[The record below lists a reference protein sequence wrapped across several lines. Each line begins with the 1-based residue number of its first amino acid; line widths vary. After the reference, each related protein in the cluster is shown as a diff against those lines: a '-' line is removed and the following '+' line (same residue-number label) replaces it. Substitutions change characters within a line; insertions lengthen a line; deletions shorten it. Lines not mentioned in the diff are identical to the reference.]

1 MSELCKPCDGLRKIG
16 LAAAFPSNITLGKG
30 RVAPRCIPEGKAREG
45 AALAVRQ
52 CRVVAAHGRRSGPKQ
67 EAQRLTE
74 SPAPTAARRRVPWR
88 GRPRVA
94 DPKGKV
100 IRLRCTEED
109 RAFIAQSAAEA
120 GLSTG
125 AYLRTLALGRAG
137 PRAVKRP
144 HAEREQLARI
154 LGEIGKLGSNHN
166 QIASKARRA
175 LWSWRRCA
183 TILRRCAPK

>member
-1 MSELCKPCDGLRKIG
+1 
-16 LAAAFPSNITLGKG
+16 
-30 RVAPRCIPEGKAREG
+30 
-45 AALAVRQ
+45 
-52 CRVVAAHGRRSGPKQ
+52 
-67 EAQRLTE
+67 LTE
-74 SPAPTAARRRVPWR
+74 SPGPTAARKRAPWR

-144 HAEREQLARI
+144 HAERELLARI
-154 LGEIGKLGSNHN
+154 LGGIGKLGSNHN
-166 QIASKARRA
+166 QIAKWANTVKASPSTAELAQMREDIAAMRA
-175 LWSWRRCA
+175 LVMKALDRGD
-183 TILRRCAPK
+183 